1 MATTVAGL
9 TPTNFEK
16 LRQAVITRE
25 SGGNYSQPGNQ
36 YGYIGGYQMG
46 AQALE
51 TVGYLRPGTSK
62 LGNAALRDPSNWT
75 GKDGMRSSQDF
86 LKNSQVQDK
95 AFQNLTEVNYRTL
108 STVKTPTGAL
118 VLNSD
123 SSQAQVA
130 GYLGA
135 AHQNGAG
142 SVINQGLG
150 KTDGNGQTGS
160 AAYKNAANAV
170 GNPNTTVAS
179 DQTGPNQNSNPTIPS
194 TNDTAVANN
203 VLRGGSVED
212 SELTKNFTS
221 ITVSGSSAESSSGEK
236 TPLPI
241 PNPLESFISSNALFT
256 LSSLSSDD
264 VNFPEDSYRKGYLGR
279 IIFSGAGR
287 YSEDRASTAYQP
299 KDNPSGKYD
308 YFIDNV
314 EIFSLIS
321 PLTET
326 KGTNSVTINFEVTEP
341 YSMGQFLQSCQIASF
356 ANLHKDYTQ
365 APFLLTVEFKGYT
378 TDNKSDTVPYTTRY
392 LPIKMTSINMTVG
405 ASGCKYQVKSIAW
418 NEFALLDNYN
428 ILKQDTAISGETV
441 ATMLQSGPTSLENI
455 INVRLAEIA
464 KDSSG
469 SRTYTPDEVT
479 IIFPKDVVQ
488 IGKETQED
496 QGAVQENKPG
506 SGTPAGNDVKKR
518 ISLTR
523 NPKTN
528 LFEQAQEEISDLGN
542 SKFSFDLTRGGANPK
557 QPDDGNEPN
566 SDFKVAA
573 LPNKKIPRNIIA
585 VNEKDREFTFRKGT
599 SIINAI
605 TEIMLMSDYCTKAVT
620 EPVTDKHG
628 FYDWFRIETQAY
640 LLKPDEKGNAQVN
653 IHPKLLVFRV
663 VPYKIHSSLFSSPN
677 GTAKGY
683 QQLIN
688 ETVKHYDYI
697 YTGKNVDVLDFKL
710 TMNNDFATK
719 ILADG
724 LGKYSESALMARLGR
739 SSAGPDTSAPYD
751 AKPQGNEGY
760 GDEASG
766 YARQSSLPDRWRN
779 SDGGGDAD
787 TYKTLVAKVFQSRI
801 LNSNSEKVVADLE
814 ILGDPYY
821 IADSGL
827 GNFTNTNSSDRL
839 NITSTRAMDYQSS
852 EVDILFKFFT
862 PVDINP
868 GGTMTFPKDIDN
880 QLEIPFSGLYKVW
893 AVKSKFSSGKFTQSL
908 QLLRRPNQNQIP
920 FTADVV
926 TQKRDDGSTITT
938 DKVTGAV
945 SSTPAPDDMVD
956 LPEYFGDPSQND
968 RNYIQ
973 DPNTPQTDYA

>member
-1 MATTVAGL
+1 MATTIAGL

-25 SGGNYSQPGNQ
+25 SNGNYSQPGNQ

-46 AQALE
+46 ASALE
-51 TVGYLRPGTSK
+51 TTGYLRPGTSK
-62 LGNAALRDPSNWT
+62 LGNAALQNPANWT

-95 AFQNLTEVNYRTL
+95 AFQSLTETNYRTL
-108 STVKTPTGAL
+108 STVRTPTGSL
-118 VLNSD
+118 VVNEE

-142 SVINQGLG
+142 SVITKGLG
-150 KTDGNGQTGS
+150 ATDGNGQSGS
-160 AAYKNAANAV
+160 AAYKNAATAV
-170 GNPNTTVAS
+170 GNPSTVVAS
-179 DQTGPNQNSNPTIPS
+179 NQVPAGQSLSPGASIVSGNGAG
-194 TNDTAVANN
+194 D
-203 VLRGGSVED
+203 VLRGAPIED

-221 ITVSGSSAESSSGEK
+221 ITVSGTSAESSTGEK

-287 YSEDRASTAYQP
+287 FSEDRASTAFQP

-314 EIFSLIS
+314 EIISLIS
-321 PLTET
+321 GLSET
-326 KGTNSVTINFEVTEP
+326 KGTNAVSINFEVTEP

-356 ANLHKDYTQ
+356 ANKHKDYTQ

-378 TDNKSDTVPYTTRY
+378 DDNKSDTVPYTTRY

-405 ASGCKYQVKSIAW
+405 AAGCKYQVKAIAW
-418 NEFALLDNYN
+418 NEYALMDNYN
-428 ILKQDTAISGETV
+428 ILKQDTAISGKTV
-441 ATMLQSGPTSLENI
+441 VEMLQSGPTSLENI
-455 INVRLAEIA
+455 VNQRLVEIA

-469 SRTYTPDEVT
+469 AKTYTPDEIT
-479 IIFPKDVVQ
+479 IIFPKGTIQVGQD
-488 IGKETQED
+488 D
-496 QGAVQENKPG
+496 SADSGASNESKAG
-506 SGTPAGNDVKKR
+506 SGTAAGGDVMKR
-518 ISLTR
+518 IALTR

-528 LFEQAQEEISDLGN
+528 LFEQSKEDISDLGN
-542 SKFSFDLTRGGANPK
+542 STFSFDLTRGGANPK
-557 QPDDGNEPN
+557 QPDDPNDPN

-573 LPNKKIPRNIIA
+573 LPNKKFPRNIIA
-585 VNEKDREFTFRKGT
+585 VKPDDREFTFRKGT

-620 EPVTDKHG
+620 QPVSDSHG
-628 FYDWFRIETQAY
+628 FYDWFRIETHAY

-663 VPYKIHSSLFSSPN
+663 IPYKIHSSLFSSPN
-677 GTAKGY
+677 GTPKGY
-683 QQLIN
+683 DQLIQ
-688 ETVKHYDYI
+688 ETVKHYNYI

-710 TMNNDFATK
+710 SMSNDFATN

-724 LGKYSESALMARLGR
+724 LGKYSDSALMARLGR

-760 GDEASG
+760 GDEATG

-801 LNSNSEKVVADLE
+801 LNSNSEKVTADLE

-827 GNFTNTNSSDRL
+827 GNYTNTNSSDRL
-839 NITSTRAMDYQSS
+839 NITATKAMDYQSS

-868 GGTMTFPKDIDN
+868 GGTMTFPRDIDN
-880 QLEIPFSGLYKVW
+880 QLEVPFSGLYRV
-893 AVKSKFSSGKFTQSL
+893 ASVKSRFSSGKFTQTLS
-908 QLLRRPNQNQIP
+908 LLRRPNQNQIP
-920 FTADVV
+920 YTADVV
-926 TQKRDDGSTITT
+926 TQTFDDGSTLTT
-938 DKVTGAV
+938 DKVSGAIV
-945 SSTPAPDDMVD
+945 SSTEATDTLQLNVD
-956 LPEYFGDPSQND
+956 FGEPSQDD
-968 RNYIQ
+968 RNLIQ
-973 DPNTPQTDYA
+973 DPNKPLEWYS